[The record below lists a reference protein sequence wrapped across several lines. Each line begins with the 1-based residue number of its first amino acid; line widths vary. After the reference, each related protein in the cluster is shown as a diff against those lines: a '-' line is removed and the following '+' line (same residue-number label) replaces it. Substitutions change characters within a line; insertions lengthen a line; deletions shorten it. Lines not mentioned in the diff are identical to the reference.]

1 MSASLCTRAGQCDLH
16 HVCLLLCLGP
26 SGPLRPT
33 ARAGCSADC
42 MIGFFTLV
50 SGETASRYHWSSL
63 GTLPRACGARPHSR
77 LGASVPPLIELSLC
91 TFACS
96 SPSFSVRAVMMLCA
110 CSRRT
115 VLARTCLMTRSSYA
129 ALESP
134 SFTRATKAPNTC
146 SLVLRGRC
154 FLDDLC
160 SRERHDLLRSYKHCL
175 LILGDLQIQRKDL
188 RA

>member
-1 MSASLCTRAGQCDLH
+1 
-16 HVCLLLCLGP
+16 
-26 SGPLRPT
+26 
-33 ARAGCSADC
+33 
-42 MIGFFTLV
+42 
-50 SGETASRYHWSSL
+50 
-63 GTLPRACGARPHSR
+63 
-77 LGASVPPLIELSLC
+77 
-91 TFACS
+91 
-96 SPSFSVRAVMMLCA
+96 MMLCA